1 MKLTSQWELLLPGPE
16 ERALR
21 PLVVH
26 SGSFTTRT
34 QLLPDF
40 CVTSA
45 VGSGT
50 AFYHTAALGEGLRGW
65 DFVLQMD
72 STGRI
77 FVAVLW
83 TWGGVHSA
91 HVAWL
96 FRKKSFFIADTRLYF
111 QVTLSHPVLS

>member
-50 AFYHTAALGEGLRGW
+50 AFYHTAALGEGLRVGT
-65 DFVLQMD
+65 
-72 STGRI
+72 SSCR
-77 FVAVLW
+77 W
-83 TWGGVHSA
+83 TPLEESL
-91 HVAWL
+91 WL
-96 FRKKSFFIADTRLYF
+96 FSGLGEVFIVPMWLGFSEKNLFLLQTHVYISRL
-111 QVTLSHPVLS
+111 H